1 MNEDLKDTLGEYRIL
16 YSMSFKGLYD
26 LWNTKFGWK
35 NRNEVFFLIV
45 DKTLPKE
52 LKAIQTDM
60 EEALNKKE
68 EKKEK

>member
-1 MNEDLKDTLGEYRIL
+1 VKEKYGSSYNVLSLNK
-16 YSMSFKGLYD
+16 
-26 LWNTKFGWK
+26 
-35 NRNEVFFLIV
+35 V
-45 DKTLPKE
+45 PKE